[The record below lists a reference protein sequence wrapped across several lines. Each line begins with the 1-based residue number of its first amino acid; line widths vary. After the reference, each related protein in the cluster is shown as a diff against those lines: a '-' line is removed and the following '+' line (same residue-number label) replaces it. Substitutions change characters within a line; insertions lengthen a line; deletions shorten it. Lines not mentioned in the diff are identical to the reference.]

1 MSAGLGSTRQAAY
14 HKAQG
19 RTAVKHLYLDPGTF
33 VCLLHTLY
41 PDFLVALVFMCCK
54 KLKWVMQEAL
64 QPMQLGESGK
74 VRIGQ
79 QVLAIGNPFGFDHT
93 LTTGL
98 PHKQPAHPPPPL
110 WVHTSHRRPYWH
122 RHCLMA

>member
-1 MSAGLGSTRQAAY
+1 ME
-14 HKAQG
+14 
-19 RTAVKHLYLDPGTF
+19 
-33 VCLLHTLY
+33 
-41 PDFLVALVFMCCK
+41 
-54 KLKWVMQEAL
+54 WVMQEAL

-98 PHKQPAHPPPPL
+98 SLLPPL
-110 WVHTSHRRPYWH
+110 PPLSCFCNQFDTLRP
-122 RHCLMA
+122 RH

>member
-1 MSAGLGSTRQAAY
+1 MWY
-14 HKAQG
+14 
-19 RTAVKHLYLDPGTF
+19 
-33 VCLLHTLY
+33 
-41 PDFLVALVFMCCK
+41 
-54 KLKWVMQEAL
+54 MQESL

-98 PHKQPAHPPPPL
+98 RFAPLLTRRCPPTLDGCGGGWVGGWVGP
-110 WVHTSHRRPYWH
+110 VHTM
-122 RHCLMA
+122 CC

>member
-1 MSAGLGSTRQAAY
+1 MGIFLF
-14 HKAQG
+14 HVCKA
-19 RTAVKHLYLDPGTF
+19 V
-33 VCLLHTLY
+33 
-41 PDFLVALVFMCCK
+41 FLELSE
-54 KLKWVMQEAL
+54 WVVQEAL

-98 PHKQPAHPPPPL
+98 SLRPPPCPTPPPRFPNGHPQAL
-110 WVHTSHRRPYWH
+110 
-122 RHCLMA
+122 A